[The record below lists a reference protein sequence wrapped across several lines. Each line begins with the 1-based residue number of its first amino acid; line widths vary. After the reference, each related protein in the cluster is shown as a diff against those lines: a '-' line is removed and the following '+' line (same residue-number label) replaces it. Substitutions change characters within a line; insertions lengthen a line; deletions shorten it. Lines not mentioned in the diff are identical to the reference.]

1 MVQARF
7 GGQMKMIVWCFVLF
21 GLSYAHGYYRGH
33 TAGIADDNEEKLQRM
48 FDESE
53 AVIGEMRGLTADAQA
68 VLADVRKAEQE
79 RNGEGEARRENMS
92 TAMRTDKCAGAVV
105 PVAVSNGLL
114 RKDKS
119 ANQADS
125 RASTAKPDQ

>member
-1 MVQARF
+1 MKTFLWLIVISV
-7 GGQMKMIVWCFVLF
+7 GG
-21 GLSYAHGYYRGH
+21 YASGYYRGY
-33 TAGIADDNEEKLQRM
+33 TGAIADDNEEKLQRM

-53 AVIGEMRGLTADAQA
+53 AVIGEMRVLTADAQA

-119 ANQADS
+119 ANPADS
-125 RASTAKPDQ
+125 RTSTAKPD